1 MGRRLSD
8 RLLPWIAASLLLLAA
23 IVALGAQV
31 PDVGCGGEG
40 TRDEG
45 DETALAVVTVVATIL
60 AAAAGLFR
68 LVAMAFADRFARRD
82 WWVLGASLLL
92 LAAATVVGGLVA
104 TAVGG
109 LATGGLVLAVLALIA
124 LAAAA
129 IAGKGVDG
137 VGILLP
143 VYLFAAAYVYLAVG
157 LITLFAKSGIGC

>member
-23 IVALGAQV
+23 IVVLGAQV
-31 PDVGCGGEG
+31 PDVGCGEG

-45 DETALAVVTVVATIL
+45 DETALAAVTVVATIL

-82 WWVLGASLLL
+82 RWVLGASLLV

-109 LATGGLVLAVLALIA
+109 LATGGLVLA
-124 LAAAA
+124 
-129 IAGKGVDG
+129 
-137 VGILLP
+137 
-143 VYLFAAAYVYLAVG
+143 
-157 LITLFAKSGIGC
+157 

>member
-23 IVALGAQV
+23 IVVLGAQV
-31 PDVGCGGEG
+31 PDVGCGEG

-45 DETALAVVTVVATIL
+45 DETALAAVTVVATIL

-82 WWVLGASLLL
+82 RWVLGASLLV

-109 LATGGLVLAVLALIA
+109 LATGGLVLAVLALVA
-124 LAAAA
+124 LLAAA

-137 VGILLP
+137 VGVLLP